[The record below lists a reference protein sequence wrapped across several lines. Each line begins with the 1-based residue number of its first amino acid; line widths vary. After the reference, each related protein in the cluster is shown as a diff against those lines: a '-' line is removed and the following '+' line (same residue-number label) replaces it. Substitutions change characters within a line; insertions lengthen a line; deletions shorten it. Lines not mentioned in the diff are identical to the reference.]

1 MKFKWTW
8 LLLSVA
14 LFAGIF
20 CMTSVKD
27 PKGRHA
33 VSRHAI
39 IYKDA
44 SLDEVWESA
53 KEAVKEMGFTVRM
66 ENKDKGLL
74 DAIAAQGPHAYTNPP
89 LLNIIIRK
97 EAGLIRVDCLIAQS
111 SQTSNVSRDYLIQF
125 FTELD
130 NKLNRT
136 GVIHEI
142 R

>member
-1 MKFKWTW
+1 MKLKWTW
-8 LLLSVA
+8 LLLGVA
-14 LFAGIF
+14 LFAGLF
-20 CMTSVKD
+20 CMTTVKN
-27 PKGRHA
+27 PAGRHA

-39 IYKDA
+39 IYEDA

-53 KEAVKEMGFTVRM
+53 KEAIKEIGFTIRL

-89 LLNIIIRK
+89 LMNILIRR
-97 EAGLIRVDCLIAQS
+97 EAGQIRVDCLMAQS

-130 NKLNRT
+130 NKLKKT
-136 GVIHEI
+136 GLSHQI

>member
-1 MKFKWTW
+1 MKIKWTW
-8 LLLSVA
+8 LLLA
-14 LFAGIF
+14 GAIFAGIF
-20 CMTSVKD
+20 CMTTVKN
-27 PKGRHA
+27 PPGRHA

-39 IYKDA
+39 IYEDA

-53 KEAVKEMGFTVRM
+53 KEAVKEIGFTVRM

-74 DAIAAQGPHAYTNPP
+74 DAIAVQGPYAYTNPP

-97 EAGLIRVDCLIAQS
+97 EAGQIRVDCLMAQS

-130 NKLNRT
+130 KKLNKT
-136 GVIHEI
+136 GLIHEI